1 MFIVLLTVN
10 VNAQYRF
17 LDADFSSELP
27 KGWVIE
33 TNKSG
38 DNWKAIDGQLRF
50 EGEIRGSFVSVTS
63 PVVNLKEAV
72 EPIIEFGYLNEQFDG
87 LLNKF
92 EAYYRVSPDSAWI
105 LLLSTE
111 QREKRVKDFSL
122 TIADS
127 LKTEQ
132 FQLKFE
138 VANNFGAF
146 TSIDYIRIVEDNVC
160 ISAPT
165 NLDLTDVS
173 ESTAM
178 LAWNTDSVA
187 VNTRIVVAT
196 KLFESEKDID
206 ASAVIFD
213 STMVAS
219 RLINTAKVGNLV
231 GGTTYYVY
239 VQADCAYGDLSPW
252 SSISFVT
259 PCKAIPTPFKDNF
272 ENGLGCWQIKTSGTY
287 APKFDTE
294 VYNSEKNSVY
304 FYTAKNNFL
313 YAYTPEFDVEDIR
326 KMALTMKVY
335 SDKVGTTYA
344 SEIVVGVLTN
354 PADESTFAPVHV
366 IAPTEKST
374 WQTIEVTFRDYE
386 GDAYGNFGKYIAFR
400 AGNADKANYIWIDDV
415 ELDIAGC
422 YAPQMV
428 TIEEVTARTATLSW
442 TEMGTSTKWN
452 VKVATDTLDSAA
464 LLLPA
469 MYDVVVDTP
478 VVTIPNLEPNNK
490 YYVYVQSECGAWA
503 DVVEVE
509 TKKVW
514 KVGYTDNFNSYGSIM
529 PDDWVYGYVVQST
542 GALGTS
548 STYMPKLNTVAGN
561 NNSSLETSALGALYF
576 NHTTSNN
583 PFCIF
588 SEVDVERI
596 QDIQF
601 TFYAKMASL
610 TEGMVVAV
618 CSSQD
623 INNAEITPIDTI
635 YPNTANKYERHII
648 TFDKYQG
655 NGKYIAISAKLD
667 VKAKS
672 TNGCY
677 FDDFS
682 IDSLSHCNTPQGV
695 EVSGISVDGATLSWN
710 PVAASKWNVQLF
722 TAEKT
727 ASSVAVVDT
736 IVENPYCE
744 IKGLANGTT
753 YYAYVAAIEGENM
766 SEYTLPFTFTT
777 VYVMTVPYYNDFT
790 SEPTGSGKH
799 PVGWVVFNELSTSNT
814 YKPYGYNTNWS
825 FDKSY
830 TAPSDLKKPSLY
842 FNAANSSST
851 KAYRAYAVMPA
862 IADTININELYLS
875 CYLHYNSTSTTAIK
889 DLEVGIMLDPND
901 PTTFQLVDVMQVE
914 TPKIPQSCYVSFA
927 GYKGDGRMIAFR
939 TPNEKAVSLYLDNL
953 RVGYILECAQVS
965 QLETA
970 ELTDSSAVITWL
982 NGNKEAQWNVK
993 VFDHQVFPADLL
1005 TEKGNVLD
1013 TTTTEKPLKLP
1024 DLDYN
1029 TSYWVAIQ
1037 AKTANCVG
1045 DWSSVFEFKTECPA
1059 QYTVPYLE
1067 TFNDMDKDMLLDC
1080 FLAKGQASG
1089 YVAKTCANSISYPD
1103 FENGY
1108 KDNSSTGNTLKFYAD
1123 DVYYSYLIFPEFD
1136 RPINELQLSFQ
1147 ALGYG
1152 KSDPAYVEIGVMEDI
1167 DSTFLDPAVYTKD
1180 LPTNDSLFTSIMRFD
1195 LETPGTKTWEY
1206 CMVQFDSYTGKGKR
1220 IALRAGG
1227 HKERLNTSTENK
1239 VLLDHFKVETLPTCT
1254 KIIDAAISAIGTDNA
1269 TLTWS
1274 ARSEQHWNLKVA
1286 DSELSPEKEI
1296 GWIVD
1301 TEITTCPYTITGLK
1315 PNTRYYAYVQRVN
1328 KTENCVGDWSEV
1340 VAFNTNCAPTTTSFF
1355 DNFESNLERYGSGIA
1370 PRCWTI
1376 VGTDPKGSYVDVL
1389 TAGGGMGKKPV
1400 KGDSLV
1406 FVLYNTSTYKND
1418 ANVSYTSYA
1427 VLPELALDSVE
1438 QVQIR
1443 FKAYRRLSS
1452 GGQFEVGVMTDP
1464 TDASTY
1470 RAVYADTIPADPNL
1484 LNVWHEYTVNFLNYT
1499 CDDYGDVG
1507 KHIVLR
1513 AMPGQSTTNSDRL
1526 STNTIYIDSLYVE
1539 PYQYCAKPMSLAVDE
1554 VDADYVKLSWKGN
1567 GNKFRVLVGRSN
1579 NFDEHSAIV
1588 DTIVTSLN
1596 PTIEGLPMSA
1606 YLGAK
1611 VQMLCDEGGS
1621 DWTDVVM
1628 FRTLGCNAQLPYI
1641 ESFEGIDAGK
1651 VIPDCWNGYNAYST
1665 IGYGSGGDNAYY
1677 NSSSYGGGQP
1687 YIYASAY
1694 ITTANPATGKKS
1706 LGIGSNTSYNGYAIL
1721 PKLNITDYSQITM
1734 SFSAY
1739 LYSSNKI
1746 EVGIIEDVKDIT
1758 TYRPLK
1764 IFSAT
1769 SNLPRVDALINFADY
1784 ADVMTPKH
1792 RIVLRGLGNTSTEGL
1807 IFVDDIIVNYTNDAL
1822 WAPSDI
1828 SILDVTHNSAT
1839 VKWAK
1844 VGVVD
1849 EFEVAVVLADS
1860 AITSETTIYK
1870 TTDAQIA
1877 LNDLASNTKYD
1888 AYVRS
1893 RKGTEYSAWTNPCMF
1908 YVYYKPDTLPYST
1921 NFNNLEDNAKWH
1933 LRSTATN
1940 GTLCVNQWIFGSDVY
1955 YGTSDNMALYI
1966 SNDSSTWAYTHAGS
1980 NDNSYAWAHRTFKVE
1995 KAGFYDIALMAQ
2007 SEAYEGSTNDYL
2019 SVSFVPASYALSAG
2033 STCKDVYTNSN
2044 LSHSSSNVI
2053 PKKFTA
2059 NVWTKVESKVYV
2071 EEPGYYTL
2079 YCYWNNYSGNVYN
2092 HKPAAIDSLSIKEAT
2107 CAAAFDLAV
2116 TAVYDTVATVTW
2128 KGIETLDWRVIVST
2142 HDVDDAAT
2150 IDSNLVLLDTVLEQ
2164 MSIDLTLAPS
2174 NHYYVYVRPT
2184 CEEITTW
2191 EQIEVATMCQAKA
2204 LPYVETFGE
2213 KTSTQIDCWQTTAG
2227 ATISSTSFGNSEI
2240 AVQFSNSKAI
2250 VMPLFGVDIKDLQ
2263 ITFQAAHSASNT
2275 APTDF
2280 EMGVMTNPFD
2290 MTTYEKLMTARTT
2303 GIFNTASKAVWSD
2316 YYYNFANYAG
2326 EARYIVFTAT
2336 QGTFYLNHVE
2346 VELTPECAQPFNLV
2360 ASAITSSSA
2369 KVRWETVEGQDKWV
2383 VKAVTEAMDE
2393 AKLDTT
2399 VNVLFADTVSTAGV
2413 VLENLTPSTNVYVYV
2428 KSLCAAEGEWSLP
2441 LVVTTAEKPLPMPF
2455 IETFTGFETGELPMS
2470 WIRYNDVIYDEFLA
2484 GNEQLKEMEPSSS
2497 LYNVFAVQE
2506 KTDATNAEVRFF
2518 DNSPVLHSVLNALLG
2533 DSYGRWA
2540 VSPEVYIDQKALL
2553 SFDLLLEKQPRY
2565 NFNGKAVTENRESH
2579 IRVLI
2584 STDNGQTWPKSQSIL
2599 ISDAKS
2605 ADYKLDQFIE
2615 NWDRISIDLSA
2626 YVGKNIRFAFYAEA
2640 ADRAELYCY
2649 FDNIKVKCA
2658 TVYDYADAA
2667 FEKRDYAGYGFEIDY
2682 SELTPGVKSYTR
2694 LAENADAEGCDSI
2707 VNISLDVQPML
2718 RNNISDLMCPD
2729 DMVYVE
2735 NGFSVSEPGVYRQRH
2750 IVASGADSIVTLTLG
2765 VFEGETEFAISK
2777 TIKEGEFFSFGGKNL
2792 TETGVYTDSLVN
2804 QYGCDSVITL
2814 NLVVISS
2821 SREVVF
2827 DTICFGTKYS
2837 WNGKEYDQ
2845 TGIYVDTLK
2854 SVVTGGDS
2862 IVTLMLTVNDAIT
2875 STATVEICFGAS
2887 YQFGDTI
2894 ITVSGEYIET
2904 FVAANGCDS
2913 IVTLNAVVL
2922 PDYRQTYNEVI
2933 CEGEAFTGYGFNNVT
2948 TAGTHTL
2955 DLQSVT
2961 GCDSTIT
2968 LKLTVLSGDTTR
2980 VEDTITT
2987 ADLPYEYQGKVYPE
3001 GTAAGVYVDTIFVSN
3016 ENCDNVIIL
3025 TLTIE
3030 EIVDVDNLRISDLIM
3045 VPNPVAIGEELYVG
3059 AEFTSEELEDMIVE
3073 VFNVTGQCVYRLE
3086 SAQHSMVNSQFVIT
3100 GLPQAGV
3107 YMVNI
3112 TTATGSRYHGKV
3124 IVK

>member
-1 MFIVLLTVN
+1 MKRDLLKAFFIFMVLFIAVN
-10 VNAQYRF
+10 ISAQYRY

-27 KGWVIE
+27 SDWTTE
-33 TNKSG
+33 SNKVN
-38 DNWKAIDGQLRF
+38 DNWSIVDGQLQF
-50 EGEIRGSFVSVTS
+50 VGEAMGSFAIVTS
-63 PVVNLKEAV
+63 PTVNLKEAV

-122 TIADS
+122 LIADS

-146 TSIDYIRIVEDNVC
+146 TAIDYIRIVEDNVC

-206 ASAVIFD
+206 ASAVVFD

-219 RLINTAKVGNLV
+219 RLINTAKVENLV

-272 ENGLGCWQIKTSGTY
+272 ENGLGCWQIKKSGTY
-287 APKFDTE
+287 APEFDTE

-326 KMALTMKVY
+326 KMALSISVY

-422 YAPQMV
+422 SAPQMV
-428 TIEEVTARTATLSW
+428 TIEDVTARTATLSW

-514 KVGYTDNFNSYGSIM
+514 KVGYTDNFNSYGSTM

-548 STYMPKLNTVAGN
+548 SKYMPKLNTTASN
-561 NNSSLETSALGALYF
+561 NNSSLATSAPGALYF
-576 NHTTSNN
+576 NHTTSYN

-722 TAEKT
+722 TAAKT

-736 IVENPYCE
+736 IVESPYCE

-753 YYAYVAAIEGENM
+753 YYAYVAAVEGENV
-766 SEYTLPFTFTT
+766 SEYTLPLTFTT

-790 SEPTGSGKH
+790 SEPTGSGKY
-799 PVGWVVFNELSTSNT
+799 PVGWVVFNELSTSNS
-814 YKPYGYNTNWS
+814 YKPYGYNSNWS

-830 TAPSDLKKPSLY
+830 TAPSDLAKPSLY
-842 FNAANSSST
+842 FSATTS
-851 KAYRAYAVMPA
+851 AYRAYAVMPA

-875 CYLHYNSTSTTAIK
+875 CYLHYNSTSTTAIT
-889 DLEVGIMLDPND
+889 DLEVGIMSDPND
-901 PTTFQLVDVMQVE
+901 PTTFELVDVMHVE
-914 TPKIPQSCYVSFA
+914 TPRIPQNCYVSFA

-939 TPNEKAVSLYLDNL
+939 TPDEKAVSLYLDNL
-953 RVGYILECAQVS
+953 RIGYISECAQVS

-1005 TEKGNVLD
+1005 TEEGNVLN
-1013 TTTTEKPLKLP
+1013 TTTTEKPLKLSN
-1024 DLDYN
+1024 LDYN

-1067 TFNDMDKDMLLDC
+1067 TFNDMDGSVLLDC
-1080 FLAKGQASG
+1080 YLAKGESSSNI
-1089 YVAKTCANSISYPD
+1089 AKTNNNSISYPD

-1108 KDNSSTGNTLKFYAD
+1108 ENTSTPGKTLKFYAD
-1123 DVYYSYLIFPEFD
+1123 DVYYSYLIFPEFN
-1136 RPINELQLSFQ
+1136 RPVNELQLSFY

-1152 KSDPAYVEIGVMEDI
+1152 TSYPAYVEIGVMEDI
-1167 DSTFLDPAVYTKD
+1167 DSTFLDPDVYTKT
-1180 LPTNDSLFTSIMRFD
+1180 LATSDSLFVPITRF
-1195 LETPGTKTWEY
+1195 ECQARGTKTWEY
-1206 CMVQFDSYTGKGKR
+1206 CMVQFDSYVGKGKR

-1227 HKERLNTSTENK
+1227 HNERLGTTSANQ
-1239 VLLDHFKVETLPTCT
+1239 VYLDHIQVEELPTCT
-1254 KIIDAAISAIGTDNA
+1254 KIIDATISAIGTDNA

-1286 DSELSPEKEI
+1286 DRELSPDQET
-1296 GWIVD
+1296 GWTIN
-1301 TEITTCPYTITGLK
+1301 TEITTCPYTITGLT

-1328 KTENCVGDWSEV
+1328 KVDNCIGDWSEV

-1355 DNFESNLERYGSGIA
+1355 DNFESNIERYGSGIA

-1376 VGTDPKGSYVDVL
+1376 LGTDPKGSYVDVL
-1389 TAGGGMGKKPV
+1389 TAGGTMGKKPV

-1443 FKAYRRLSS
+1443 FKAHRRLDS

-1470 RAVYADTIPADPNL
+1470 RAVYADTVPDNDAFDT
-1484 LNVWHEYTVNFLNYT
+1484 WHEYTVNFLNYT

-1513 AMPGQSTTNSDRL
+1513 AMPGQSSTYSDRL

-1539 PYQYCAKPMSLAVDE
+1539 PYQYCAKPMRLAVDE
-1554 VDADYVKLSWKGN
+1554 VDADYAKLSWKGN

-1588 DTIVTSLN
+1588 DTVVTSLN
-1596 PTIEGLPMSA
+1596 PTIEGLPMGT
-1606 YLGAK
+1606 YLGVK

-1677 NSSSYGGGQP
+1677 NSASYGGGQP

-1734 SFSAY
+1734 AFSAY
-1739 LYSSNKI
+1739 LSSSNKI

-1807 IFVDDIIVNYTNDAL
+1807 IYVDDIIVNYTNDAL

-1828 SILDVTHNSAT
+1828 SISDVTHNSAT

-1849 EFEVAVVLADS
+1849 EFEVAIVLADS
-1860 AITSETTIYK
+1860 AITSETTILK

-1893 RKGTEYSAWTNPCMF
+1893 RKGSEYSSWTNPYMF
-1908 YVYYKPDTLPYST
+1908 YVYNEPTTLPYFT
-1921 NFNNLEDNAKWH
+1921 GFADPEDNAKWMFQQ
-1933 LRSTATN
+1933 TAAN
-1940 GTLCVNQWIFGSDVY
+1940 GTPCVNQWIFGSATY
-1955 YGTSDNMALYI
+1955 YGSTDNMALYI
-1966 SNDSSTWAYTHAGS
+1966 SNDSSSWAYTHKSAS
-1980 NDNSYAWAHRTFKVE
+1980 DNAYDWAYRTFKVE
-1995 KAGFYDIALMAQ
+1995 KAGFYDIELMAQ
-2007 SEAYEGSTNDYL
+2007 NEACAGSSNDYL
-2019 SVSFVPASYALSAG
+2019 SVSFMPASYVLSPG
-2033 STCKDVYTNSN
+2033 DNCKDIYTNTK
-2044 LSHSSSNVI
+2044 LSHTSSNVI
-2053 PKKFTA
+2053 SKTFSA

-2079 YCYWNNYSGNVYN
+2079 YCYWNNYSGNSYD

-2107 CAAAFDLAV
+2107 CAGAFDLAV
-2116 TAVYDTVATVTW
+2116 TAVYDTMATVTW

-2142 HDVDDAAT
+2142 HNADDAAT

-2174 NHYYVYVRPT
+2174 NYYYVYVRPL
-2184 CEEITTW
+2184 CEETIAW
-2191 EQIEVATMCQAKA
+2191 EQIGVNTVCQAKA
-2204 LPYVETFGE
+2204 LPYTEEFGE

-2369 KVRWETVEGQDKWV
+2369 KVRWETVGGQNKWV

-2399 VNVLFADTVSTAGV
+2399 VNVLFADTVSTAEV
-2413 VLENLTPSTNVYVYV
+2413 VLENLTSSTNVYVYV

-2455 IETFTGFETGELPMS
+2455 IETFTGFETGELPIS

-2497 LYNVFAVQE
+2497 LYGVFAVQE
-2506 KTDATNAEVRFF
+2506 KTDAANAEVRFF
-2518 DNSPVLHSVLNALLG
+2518 DNSPVLYSVLNALLG

-2553 SFDLLLEKQPRY
+2553 SFDLLLLKQSNY
-2565 NFNGKAVTENRESH
+2565 NFNDKAVTENRESH

-2599 ISDAKS
+2599 IGDAKS

-2640 ADRAELYCY
+2640 ADQAQLYCY

-2658 TVYDYADAA
+2658 DVYDYTDTA

-2707 VNISLDVQPML
+2707 VNISLDVLPIL
-2718 RNNISDLMCPD
+2718 RSSIADMMCPD

-2750 IVASGADSIVTLTLG
+2750 IVPSGADSVVTLTLG
-2765 VFEGETEFAISK
+2765 LFEGETEFAISE
-2777 TIKEGEFFSFGGKNL
+2777 TIKEGEFFPFGGENL

-2804 QYGCDSVITL
+2804 QYGCDSV
-2814 NLVVISS
+2814 VV
-2821 SREVVF
+2821 
-2827 DTICFGTKYS
+2827 
-2837 WNGKEYDQ
+2837 
-2845 TGIYVDTLK
+2845 
-2854 SVVTGGDS
+2854 
-2862 IVTLMLTVNDAIT
+2862 
-2875 STATVEICFGAS
+2875 
-2887 YQFGDTI
+2887 
-2894 ITVSGEYIET
+2894 
-2904 FVAANGCDS
+2904 
-2913 IVTLNAVVL
+2913 
-2922 PDYRQTYNEVI
+2922 
-2933 CEGEAFTGYGFNNVT
+2933 
-2948 TAGTHTL
+2948 
-2955 DLQSVT
+2955 
-2961 GCDSTIT
+2961 
-2968 LKLTVLSGDTTR
+2968 
-2980 VEDTITT
+2980 
-2987 ADLPYEYQGKVYPE
+2987 
-3001 GTAAGVYVDTIFVSN
+3001 
-3016 ENCDNVIIL
+3016 L
-3025 TLTIE
+3025 TLTVE
-3030 EIVDVDNLRISDLIM
+3030 PGSGVALDNTMFTELVLT
-3045 VPNPVAIGEELYVG
+3045 PNPVAVGEELYIS
-3059 AEFTSEELEDMIVE
+3059 AEFTAEELEGMTIE
-3073 VFNVTGQCVYRLE
+3073 VFNATGQCVYRTE
-3086 SAQHSMVNSQFVIT
+3086 SAQLSVVNSQFAIT

-3112 TTATGSRYHGKV
+3112 TTATGSRYQGKV